1 MNKKERCSAE
11 RNQTD
16 WKLIQAEYCTG
27 TASLRQLAKKHGVT
41 ASSICMHSK
50 KEGWVKQVEAIEQE
64 ISERVKEHTV
74 QMRVNNNER
83 AMRMT
88 TKLLGKIEESIEVC
102 NKKDV
107 SALKGLVASLKDLQ
121 ELGVFRIENSDND
134 VKIEV
139 SEEGENYAD

>member
-1 MNKKERCSAE
+1 
-11 RNQTD
+11 
-16 WKLIQAEYCTG
+16 
-27 TASLRQLAKKHGVT
+27 
-41 ASSICMHSK
+41 MHSK

>member
-1 MNKKERCSAE
+1 MNKNEQCSKERKE
-11 RNQTD
+11 TD

-27 TASLRQLAKKHGVT
+27 TSSLRELAKKHGVT

-64 ISERVKEHTV
+64 ISKRTIEHTV
-74 QMRVNNNER
+74 QMRVSNNER

-88 TKLLGKIEESIEVC
+88 TRLLAKIEESIEVV

-107 SALKGLVASLKDLQ
+107 GALKGLVASLKDLQ
-121 ELGVFRIENSDND
+121 ELGVFKLQNEDNN
-134 VKIEV
+134 VKIEIA
-139 SEEGENYAD
+139 EEGENYAD